1 MARVA
6 RVPVSLVT
14 ARTRDGITLAGLM
27 TEPRRRRGLALIWV
41 HGLGSTFANGQPLIA
56 ALARRLGAAG
66 IAYLKLDTRGHH
78 VVARA
83 GTRLAGAAF
92 ERFGESV
99 RDLRAMIDL
108 ARRAGYPRV
117 ILAGHSTGAN
127 KVLHY
132 MARTGD
138 RRVAGL
144 VLLGPVSD
152 VAGEMKRVGAR
163 ELRRRVAAVERIARR
178 DPDALVP
185 RAFGFYGA
193 RRYLSLYRPGEAED
207 VFPYYRAGRWS
218 ALRTIRV
225 PLAVIIG
232 ERDEYLDRPA
242 AAVVE
247 TFARHATAARSFTSI
262 VIPGALHGFAGQE
275 DPLAQALVRWIAR
288 PAAPPRAARRRA
300 GGRAAESAG
309 SRAGRRP
316 PRSRTRAP
324 GGSRRPAERPRRSR
338 R

>member
-6 RVPVSLVT
+6 RVPVSLVNV
-14 ARTRDGITLAGLM
+14 RTRDGITLAGLM
-27 TEPRRRRGLALIWV
+27 TEPRRRRGVALIWV
-41 HGLGSTFANGQPLIA
+41 HGLGSTFASGQALVA
-56 ALARRLGAAG
+56 VLARRLGAAG

-78 VVARA
+78 VVART
-83 GTRLAGAAF
+83 GKRLAGAAF

-99 RDLRAMIDL
+99 RDVRAMIDL
-108 ARRAGYPRV
+108 ARHAGYRRV

-132 MARTGD
+132 MARARD

-144 VLLGPVSD
+144 ILLGPVSD
-152 VAGEMKRVGAR
+152 IAGEITRVGRR
-163 ELRRRVAAVERIARR
+163 ELSRRVAVAERIARR

-185 RAFGFYGA
+185 RAFGFWSA
-193 RRYLSLYRPGEAED
+193 RRYLSLYRPGAAED
-207 VFPYYRAGRWS
+207 VFQYYRAGRWP
-218 ALRTIRV
+218 ALRKIRV
-225 PLAVIIG
+225 PLAVVIG

-242 AAVVE
+242 AALVE
-247 TFARHATAARSFTSI
+247 AFARHATAARSFTGV

-275 DPLAQALVRWIAR
+275 DPLARVLVRWLAR
-288 PAAPPRAARRRA
+288 PLAPPRGARRRA
-300 GGRAAESAG
+300 AGRPGASAG
-309 SRAGRRP
+309 SREGRRP

-324 GGSRRPAERPRRSR
+324 ARSGRRAESPPRSR